1 MAMRVRRRGTG
12 ITQRDELL
20 AETAADTADMLRR
33 RRGRNEDWIAEVE
46 AVARAILV
54 RAGRNPDKPGLR
66 VGSMEDDSHEDYA
79 DRILRWL
86 KICRGAISRN
96 DAAEAANAGV
106 QIGVLV
112 AEHDLKAE
120 WERPALSG
128 ERYQTFG
135 KTGGRPTK
143 LGRNFAL
150 AREYQKRRP
159 GSGRSDTALM
169 TVIGAEH
176 GLKKSAATVAIKAG
190 LKILPG
196 KPAQPDGSRF

>member
-1 MAMRVRRRGTG
+1 VPRPSVERYLKGHHHAPEGF
-12 ITQRDELL
+12 D
-20 AETAADTADMLRR
+20 A
-33 RRGRNEDWIAEVE
+33 WIEEVE

-66 VGSMEDDSHEDYA
+66 EGRVEDDSHEDYA

-96 DAAEAANAGV
+96 SAAEAAHAGL

-112 AEHDLKAE
+112 AEHDMKAE
-120 WERPALSG
+120 WEPPALGG
-128 ERYQTFG
+128 ERYQKFG

-143 LGRNFAL
+143 QGRNFAL

-159 GSGRSDTALM
+159 GSGLSDTALM
-169 TVIGAEH
+169 IVIGAEH
-176 GLKKSAATVAIKAG
+176 VPRLKKSAAVAAITAG
-190 LKILPG
+190 LKILSG
-196 KPAQPDGSRF
+196 KPAQPDGSQP